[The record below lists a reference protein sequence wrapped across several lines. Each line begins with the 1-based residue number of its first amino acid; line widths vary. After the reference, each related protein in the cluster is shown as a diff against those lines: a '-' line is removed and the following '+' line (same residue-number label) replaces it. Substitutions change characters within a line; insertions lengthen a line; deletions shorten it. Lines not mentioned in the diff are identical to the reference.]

1 MLFISDLGDE
11 PFRGRF
17 EGGKEGDGGGEDGG
31 EDLFKLFVVAVV
43 VVDVVVVD
51 VVVWSFDFSV
61 KFDSKPVNLILSS
74 SCLLLNL
81 SIVSSTLLSTS

>member
-11 PFRGRF
+11 PFRGRL

-31 EDLFKLFVVAVV
+31 EDLFKLFVVF
-43 VVDVVVVD
+43 VVVVD

-61 KFDSKPVNLILSS
+61 KLDSKPVNLNLSS

>member
-1 MLFISDLGDE
+1 MLFISDLGGE

-17 EGGKEGDGGGEDGG
+17 EGGKEGDGGGEDAG
-31 EDLFKLFVVAVV
+31 EDIFKLFVAVVV

-51 VVVWSFDFSV
+51 AVVWS
-61 KFDSKPVNLILSS
+61 FDSKPVNLILSS
-74 SCLLLNL
+74 SCLLLSL